1 MNWKLMLIFYFAS
14 IPFCFFLSLVFQWLC
29 TKLEDNNALFIETVK
44 DIFYDPKTSS
54 YEWVNGIPDVIFAP
68 VFAALTLV
76 ILIVMLISCPLKVLF
91 KKVMK

>member
-1 MNWKLMLIFYFAS
+1 MNWKLILIFYFAS
-14 IPFCFFLSLVFQWLC
+14 IPFCFFLALIFQWLC

-44 DIFYDPKTSS
+44 DIFYDPQTSS

-68 VFAALTLV
+68 MFAALTLI

-91 KKVMK
+91 KKVIK